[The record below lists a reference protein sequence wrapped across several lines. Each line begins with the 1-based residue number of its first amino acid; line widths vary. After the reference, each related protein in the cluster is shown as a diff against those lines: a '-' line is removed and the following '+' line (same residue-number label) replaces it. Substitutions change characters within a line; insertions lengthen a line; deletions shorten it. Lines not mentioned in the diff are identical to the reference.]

1 MKIAYFSNVLGLRD
15 IPELPT
21 CSDEFNQ
28 SMIEFL
34 DGLRRAGATFTIC
47 QTDGDTVQ
55 WLDVENGVTVKAE
68 TAVHFCYDTLPH
80 FATISA

>member
-15 IPELPT
+15 MPEPST
-21 CSDEFNQ
+21 CTDEFNQ

-34 DGLRRAGATFTIC
+34 DGLRRDGASMTIC

-55 WLDVENGVTVKAE
+55 WLDVENGVTVNVE
-68 TAVHFCYDTLPH
+68 TAVCFCYDTLPH